1 MSEQE
6 NARVVQQIYES
17 FKSGGIGSILER
29 MSDDIEWRL
38 PDMENVPFS
47 GKRSGL
53 EEVAEFFKT
62 LSDTR
67 DVRQFE
73 PQEFIAQG
81 ENVVALGHYSWH
93 VKATGRDYEG
103 DWAHVFT
110 IRDGKVLRFYEYTD
124 TASAAS
130 AHRL

>member
-6 NARVVQQIYES
+6 NTRVVQQIYES
-17 FKSGGIGSILER
+17 FKSGNILSILDR

-38 PDMENVPFS
+38 PVMENVPFS
-47 GKRSGL
+47 GRRSGI
-53 EEVAEFFKT
+53 EQVAGFFKT
-62 LSDTR
+62 LSDTQ

-93 VKATGRDYEG
+93 AKATGRDYEG

-110 IRDGKVLRFYEYTD
+110 IRDGKVVRFYEYTD
-124 TASAAS
+124 TASAAA
-130 AHRL
+130 AHRP